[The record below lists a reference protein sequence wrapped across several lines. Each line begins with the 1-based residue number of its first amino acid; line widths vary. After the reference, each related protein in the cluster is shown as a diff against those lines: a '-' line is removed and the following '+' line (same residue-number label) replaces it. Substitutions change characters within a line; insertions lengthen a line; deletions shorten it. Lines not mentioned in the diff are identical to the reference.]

1 MVIYTIEDFL
11 DAQVSKATRRNY
23 RFGLKTFAKWYQR
36 PVPEILKEED
46 PGKTLEKYWVWL
58 KETYKGNGPRNKM
71 NSIIQF
77 CKFNKINPEIRKGLR
92 INKQIPSVRDHPLE
106 IEECRKMYEVA
117 TVEEKVI
124 LKTWLLGIR
133 AGDASRLKWRDFDF
147 GKPSK
152 ELKLVRIVT
161 RKEDI
166 EVQLYVD
173 EEYQKLLAEYIS
185 TLIDKKNDF
194 LLQSNK
200 KGRLSEKQLSRKIHS
215 LKERAGIKV
224 REGKVFGWHLARYLR
239 SRLGIE
245 YDLSTT
251 ALKMMIGQSTGIFG
265 GYGHRAKVKRTA
277 EKLAKHMRMEPEKE
291 SKINPDIE
299 AILEEIGIAQAKMV
313 VERARERLKEKG
325 LLGLQTKE
333 ELQELDPLKDWRAII
348 KNYIVFDEA
357 TLNPPTPS
365 RDSRKKR
372 KVLVKE
378 A

>member
-11 DAQVSKATRRNY
+11 NAQVSKATRRNY

-71 NSIIQF
+71 NSIIQY
-77 CKFNKINPEIRKGLR
+77 CKYNRVIPEIRKGLH
-92 INKQIPSVRDHPLE
+92 INRQLPSVRDHELT
-106 IEECRKMYEVA
+106 IEKCRRMYNVA
-117 TVEEKVI
+117 TLEEKVI

-133 AGDASRLKWRDFDF
+133 AGDASQLKWRDFDF
-147 GKPSK
+147 GEASK

-161 RKEDI
+161 KKEDI
-166 EVQLYVD
+166 QALLYVD
-173 EEYQKLLAEYIS
+173 EEYQRLLAEYIK

-200 KGRLSEKQLSRKIHS
+200 KGRLSEKQLSRKIRV
-215 LKERAGIKV
+215 LKKRAGIKV
-224 REGKVFGWHLARYLR
+224 RPGKTFGWHLARYLR

-251 ALKMMIGQSTGIFG
+251 ALKMMIGQSTGVFG
-265 GYGHRAKVKRTA
+265 RYG
-277 EKLAKHMRMEPEKE
+277 EKLAKHMKMEPEKE
-291 SKINPDIE
+291 STTNPDIE
-299 AILEEIGIAQAKMV
+299 AILEEVGMVQAKMIM
-313 VERARERLKEKG
+313 ERVRERLEEKG
-325 LLGLQTKE
+325 MLGLQTKE
-333 ELQELDPLKDWRAII
+333 ELPELDPIKDWRKII
-348 KNYIVFDEA
+348 KNYLVFDEA

-365 RDSRKKR
+365 RDQRKKR
-372 KVLVKE
+372 EVMKE